1 MQHNEMND
9 IYSGETQEVQEVHA
23 QNPAELAAQ
32 FMRRQNL
39 PKFKL
44 GENEDFYIP
53 REKLADINRTYFQ
66 MLDDMQ
72 EGFSITPEA
81 LRSYM
86 ESVVFA
92 SYRGTIEEIQR
103 KGEIDGI
110 HKKEVYNAK
119 LTQMTPAYVRR
130 WYQFK
135 SRPNLAMSLCLK
147 EAELEAEIE
156 NSIYREQIAKQ
167 ELILYGEPDT
177 NDEQS
182 EENYVQKNVQEL
194 FDTFIDTLV
203 PKRKRKRFIKKNG
216 EYLNGLLEEF
226 IRRQRAMVKLS
237 QKRTEGQEA
246 ELGEPEDLAA
256 EPTDEAQTA
265 TEQVSDGEAF
275 EVDLEETDYRDYEP
289 EEDEFE
295 ALYELEE
302 LNEESELVEEVIP
315 DAKNTVAEP
324 EGEAKKSEENE
335 TAEAA
340 QNTPAEAE
348 QQLHGA
354 EVESEPPE
362 PEEVSESSE
371 KTHSKHTDNVN
382 QE

>member
-1 MQHNEMND
+1 M
-9 IYSGETQEVQEVHA
+9 
-23 QNPAELAAQ
+23 
-32 FMRRQNL
+32 
-39 PKFKL
+39 
-44 GENEDFYIP
+44 
-53 REKLADINRTYFQ
+53 
-66 MLDDMQ
+66 
-72 EGFSITPEA
+72 
-81 LRSYM
+81 
-86 ESVVFA
+86 
-92 SYRGTIEEIQR
+92 
-103 KGEIDGI
+103 
-110 HKKEVYNAK
+110 
-119 LTQMTPAYVRR
+119 
-130 WYQFK
+130 
-135 SRPNLAMSLCLK
+135 
-147 EAELEAEIE
+147 
-156 NSIYREQIAKQ
+156 
-167 ELILYGEPDT
+167 
-177 NDEQS
+177 
-182 EENYVQKNVQEL
+182 
-194 FDTFIDTLV
+194 
-203 PKRKRKRFIKKNG
+203 
-216 EYLNGLLEEF
+216 LEEF